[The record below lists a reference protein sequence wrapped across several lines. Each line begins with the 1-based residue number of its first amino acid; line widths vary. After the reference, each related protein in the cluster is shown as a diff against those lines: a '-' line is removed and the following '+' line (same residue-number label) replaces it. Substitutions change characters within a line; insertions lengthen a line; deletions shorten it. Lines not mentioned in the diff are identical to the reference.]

1 MPKSKREKK
10 ISLTRTQKKV
20 GLEFKQALV
29 DKVRSAV
36 DNYARIFVFK
46 PENQR
51 NATMKDVRGK
61 WSHSKFFIGKN
72 RVIAKALGNT
82 PEEEY
87 SENLHKV
94 SMLMR
99 GEVGLLCTNE
109 KTEDVI
115 EFFDNLSAADYA
127 RTGAKCTET
136 VVIPAGP
143 VEQFSHDIEPHLR
156 SLGLP
161 TKLEK
166 GIVTLYQEHTVCEEG
181 DILSSQQA
189 RILKLFGKQQAEF
202 RLQMLAV
209 WSNDGEFK
217 ILAELPEIMNT
228 PKKPKKDEKE
238 EKDDNEDDDEDG
250 AESDGSQE

>member
-1 MPKSKREKK
+1 
-10 ISLTRTQKKV
+10 
-20 GLEFKQALV
+20 
-29 DKVRSAV
+29 
-36 DNYARIFVFK
+36 
-46 PENQR
+46 
-51 NATMKDVRGK
+51 VRGK
-61 WSHSKFFIGKN
+61 WSHSRFFIGKN

-87 SENLHKV
+87 AENLHKV

-109 KTEDVI
+109 KTEDVLA
-115 EFFDNLSAADYA
+115 FFDNLSAPDYA

-136 VVIPAGP
+136 FVIPAGP
-143 VEQFSHDIEPHLR
+143 VEEFSHDIEPHLR

-161 TKLEK
+161 TKLVK

-181 DILSSQQA
+181 DILNSQQA

-202 RLQMLAV
+202 RLQILAV

-217 ILAELPEIMNT
+217 ILAQLPEIMNT
-228 PKKPKKDEKE
+228 PKKVKNDDKDENE
-238 EKDDNEDDDEDG
+238 NDDDNNEDEDG
-250 AESDGSQE
+250 EDSEGSQE